1 MSVSLC
7 FVHVSTMWRTPS
19 KRIKRLSLTNYQHSF
34 RRHSHCNLFT
44 LKGRIWHM
52 NWAKNKRNLSLPKN
66 RFQKRFLLF
75 LKYYLTDISFCF
87 CVFAFVVLL
96 FIEYVIMNLLFV
108 IDAISFSLS
117 PFRSAI
123 WRPNRS
129 KKSDFLKKRKRLRN
143 EYTQLWKSACPGNNH
158 TKKPS
163 N

>member
-1 MSVSLC
+1 
-7 FVHVSTMWRTPS
+7 
-19 KRIKRLSLTNYQHSF
+19 
-34 RRHSHCNLFT
+34 
-44 LKGRIWHM
+44 
-52 NWAKNKRNLSLPKN
+52 
-66 RFQKRFLLF
+66 
-75 LKYYLTDISFCF
+75 
-87 CVFAFVVLL
+87 VFAFVVLL